1 MTGREPGGQPF
12 AWHQLTTDVVL
23 SRIESRT
30 EGLRPDEAQARLAAH
45 GPNALIERGAKSP
58 LAILKDQFVSVMV
71 LLLIGAGVVSV
82 VLGEY
87 IDAVVILAIVILNAV
102 LGFFQEY
109 RAERAMQALKSLA
122 VPTVRVRRGGHV
134 VELSARQLVP
144 GDIVL
149 LEVGSHVPADGRL
162 LEAVNLRVQEATL
175 TGESEPVEK
184 TSEPLPEGDR
194 ALGDRRNMTYMGTAV
209 VAGRGSMV
217 ITSTG
222 MSTELGRIADML
234 QGVEREPTPLQRRM
248 AQLSRGL
255 LLAVIGL
262 VAIVFVLGLVQHK
275 ADIRVLV
282 LTAISMAVAAVPEAL
297 PAVVTIALALGA
309 QRMLRRRALMRK
321 LPAVETLG
329 SVDVI
334 CSDKTGTLTE
344 NRMTVTVLDVLGR
357 RLEVTPDTTHVD
369 VDGSGSPATA
379 IEMLLVGGALCNDAV
394 LEVGS
399 DGRHRAI
406 GDPTE
411 GALVVAASRFGFNKP
426 ELEQALPRIA
436 EVPFSSERKRMTT
449 VHRLD
454 RVRGGRPVEVVAAVA
469 GDAPYVVVM
478 KGAVD
483 VILADAVGVLSGESF
498 VPMDAEIR
506 ARVAAANDRLAHSGM
521 RVLGLAIRPLAG
533 APAAA
538 REQAV
543 ERDMLFVGMVA
554 MIDPARAEVKAAVAT
569 CRAAGIRPVMITGDH
584 PLTARYIAAEL
595 EMAGVD
601 AEVLTG
607 IDLSRTSTSEL
618 EGIVERTSVYA
629 RVAPEHKLA
638 IVEVLQK
645 KGHIVAMTGDGVNDA
660 PALRKA
666 DIGVAM
672 GVTGTDVSKEAAD
685 MVLLD
690 DNFATIVAA
699 VEEGRVIYDNIRKF
713 LKYTLT
719 SNAGEIWVML
729 LAPILGMPMAL
740 LPVQIL
746 WVNLVT
752 DGLPGL
758 ALTVEPAERNTM
770 RRRPYHPS
778 DNIFGRGLAVDV
790 VWVGLMM
797 GLTSLA
803 VGYVS
808 WLMNH
813 QGHWQTMIFA
823 TLTMGQMGNAL
834 ATRSEC
840 DSFFSRG
847 RKVNYLLYA
856 TVVLTLGLQLAV
868 TYVPFLQRVF
878 HTLALTPLELLV
890 SLAVSTAVFWSVELV
905 KLVLR
910 SKDRRRARTA

>member
-1 MTGREPGGQPF
+1 VH
-12 AWHQLTTDVVL
+12 WHQLTVNAAL
-23 SRIESRT
+23 SRIGSRP
-30 EGLRPDEAQARLAAH
+30 EGLRSDEAQARLASQ
-45 GPNALIERGAKSP
+45 GPNALVERGAKSP
-58 LAILKDQFVSVMV
+58 VAILKGQFVSVMV

-87 IDAVVILAIVILNAV
+87 TDAAAILAIVILNAV
-102 LGFFQEY
+102 LGFIQEY

-134 VELSARQLVP
+134 VELSARELVP
-144 GDIVL
+144 GDVL
-149 LEVGSHVPADGRL
+149 LLEAGSHVPADGRL

-194 ALGDRRNMTYMGTAV
+194 ALGDRRNMAYVGTAV
-209 VAGRGSMV
+209 VAGRGAMV
-217 ITSTG
+217 TTGTG

-234 QGVEREPTPLQRRM
+234 QGVKREPTPLQRRM

-309 QRMLRRRALMRK
+309 QRMLGRRALMRK

-344 NRMTVTVLDVLGR
+344 NRMTVTVLDVLGQ
-357 RLEVTPDTTHVD
+357 RLEVTPDTTRDD
-369 VDGSGSPATA
+369 VGKSGSPATA

-399 DGRHRAI
+399 DGRHRSI

-411 GALVVAASRFGFNKP
+411 GALVVAASRFGFSKP

-454 RVRGGRPVEVVAAVA
+454 HVRGGRPVEVMAALA
-469 GDAPYVVVM
+469 GDAPYVAVM

-483 VILADAVGVLSGESF
+483 VILADTTGALSGESV

-506 ARVAAANDRLAHSGM
+506 ARVAAANDRLAESGM
-521 RVLGLAIRPLAG
+521 RVLGLAVGPLG
-533 APAAA
+533 GIPAAVD
-538 REQAV
+538 ESTV
-543 ERDMLFVGMVA
+543 ERDMVFVGMVA

-584 PLTARYIAAEL
+584 PLTACYIAAEL
-595 EMAGVD
+595 GMAATD
-601 AEVLTG
+601 SEVLTG
-607 IDLSRTSTSEL
+607 VELSRMAVGEL
-618 EGIVERTSVYA
+618 ADIVERTPVYA

-638 IVEVLQK
+638 IVEALQK

-672 GVTGTDVSKEAAD
+672 GITGTDVSKEAAD

-699 VEEGRVIYDNIRKF
+699 VKEGRVIYDNIRKF

-729 LAPILGMPMAL
+729 LAPFLGMPMAL

-758 ALTVEPAERNTM
+758 ALTVEPAERDTM

-778 DNIFGRGLAVDV
+778 DNIFGRGLAIDV

-803 VGYVS
+803 VGFVS
-808 WLMNH
+808 WLLNH
-813 QGHWQTMIFA
+813 QGHWQTMIFT

-840 DSFFSRG
+840 DSLFSRG
-847 RKVNYLLYA
+847 RKVNYLLYG

-868 TYVPFLQRVF
+868 TYSPFLQRVF
-878 HTLALTPLELLV
+878 HTAALTPLELFI

-905 KLVLR
+905 KLGQ
-910 SKDRRRARTA
+910 RARARRCARAA